1 MFRIFSQ
8 YVSAKCLLLMMVEG
22 SLIVLSLIC
31 AAKLRFWNSPAEF
44 RFYVALPDFAVQS
57 AIVVGVC
64 LACFYYN
71 ELYDLSASSGS
82 MDQVLRIE
90 QSLGAASLLLGLLYF
105 MFPNLLFS
113 RGVFIIGLIL
123 VTILV
128 VLSRRFLEGAWQLGS
143 PIQRVV
149 ILGTGALALEL
160 AREVTL
166 RQDLGMKLEGF
177 VSGAVLQADNER
189 IFGFPILGSAT
200 EMEAIT
206 KRSAISRIIVALE
219 NCRGVLP
226 AKELVTLRVQGVRV
240 DDAASVLSAL
250 TGRIPLHAVKPSWFV
265 FSDGFHRSKWNELL
279 KRTLD
284 LAAGIA
290 GLVLALPIMALVAF
304 AILVDSKGPVIY
316 RQTRVGRMDRC
327 FDVLKFRSMRV
338 NAEQNNGAQWAVKN
352 DPRVTRVGGF
362 LRKYRLDE
370 LPQFLNVVRGDMSF
384 VGPRPERPCFV
395 EELRKQIPY
404 YDERHSVRPGITGW
418 AQVQYS
424 YGASVEDAFKK
435 LEYDLFYLK
444 NTSVSFDMA
453 IILKTV
459 KIVISGHNGR

>member
-44 RFYVALPDFAVQS
+44 GFYVALPDFAVQS

-105 MFPNLLFS
+105 LFPNLLLS
-113 RGVFIIGLIL
+113 RGVFVIGLIL

-128 VLSRRFLEGAWQLGS
+128 VLSRWFLEGAWQLSS

-166 RQDLGMKLEGF
+166 RHDLGMKLEGF
-177 VSGAVLQADNER
+177 VSGAVLQADSER

>member
-1 MFRIFSQ
+1 
-8 YVSAKCLLLMMVEG
+8 MMVEAT
-22 SLIVLSLIC
+22 LIVLSLIC

-44 RFYVALPDFAVQS
+44 GFYVALPDFAVQS

-71 ELYDLSASSGS
+71 ELYDLSAGSGS

-105 MFPNLLFS
+105 LFPNLLLS

-128 VLSRRFLEGAWQLGS
+128 VLSRRFLERAWQLGS

-166 RQDLGMKLEGF
+166 RRDLGMKLEGF

-284 LAAGIA
+284 LSAGIA
-290 GLVLALPIMALVAF
+290 GLLLALPIMALVAF
-304 AILVDSKGPVIY
+304 AIQVDSKGPVIY

-338 NAEQNNGAQWAVKN
+338 DAEQNNGAQWAVKN

-395 EELRKQIPY
+395 EELRQQIPY

-418 AQVQYS
+418 AQVQYA

-444 NTSVSFDMA
+444 NTSLSFDLA
-453 IILKTV
+453 IILKTI
-459 KIVISGHNGR
+459 KIVIGAHGGR